1 MGFVC
6 KAEHPGIV
14 GHFYDGA
21 QVRADAV
28 VGGVIHQH
36 SHSIRMLFNGL
47 FHLFPLHAQRDAKA
61 LVHLGVHIH
70 RHRAAQYQCVQH
82 TAVHIAGQ
90 NDLIA
95 ALAGGKH
102 HALHT
107 AGGAAHHEERVGSAK
122 GICGQLLCFPDDRYR
137 VAEIIQRLHAVHIH
151 AHALLAQKGG
161 QLRVAAASLVAGH
174 IKGHHPHF
182 AELFQRFID
191 GRTVL
196 VQPEPCSV
204 LTHVFPPSLIPMQ
217 TKKRKYRTKSA
228 DLRFEKHLNAP
239 PKTPGRNTRVQ
250 RPLRMIQK
258 DGIMRVYIAIL
269 LLLLFIDRFTSLH
282 TDCAISWL

>member
-1 MGFVC
+1 MGFVR

-204 LTHVFPPSLIPMQ
+204 LTHVFSSVPDPDAN
-217 TKKRKYRTKSA
+217 KKAQVPHKKCRLA
-228 DLRFEKHLNAP
+228 L
-239 PKTPGRNTRVQ
+239 
-250 RPLRMIQK
+250 
-258 DGIMRVYIAIL
+258 
-269 LLLLFIDRFTSLH
+269 
-282 TDCAISWL
+282 